1 MNCPNCD
8 APYETTG
15 DEDGFAACFSCNH
28 EFEFNMIPT
37 LFSLTPTDKIRLV
50 AELDGWT
57 FHPSKDNTQGI
68 ARLEYWLDPDGEP
81 YYCDAKDLPI
91 KYSTSY
97 DAIIPLIQKQDI
109 EIRRDV
115 YRALHRDK
123 YERDTDTTVRFSVDI
138 GNFIN
143 FTPSQLL
150 DALLV
155 ATGKATI

>member
-8 APYETTG
+8 APCETTG

-28 EFEFNMIPT
+28 EFEFNMTPT
-37 LFSLTPTDKIRLV
+37 LSSLSPTDKIKLA

-57 FHPSKDNTQGI
+57 DVKFYVLGHK
-68 ARLEYWLDPDGEP
+68 PDGITALARSRSAD
-81 YYCDAKDLPI
+81 YRCDLPD
-91 KYSTSY
+91 YLTSY